1 MVHNTTEITKN
12 FEESKTKNCFSL
24 LFFIFFSTKKYF
36 MHKMPQLVGSKIV
49 YGRDLDSLSTVKQ
62 QLMVTDSFNIFLY
75 ICQPTKVH
83 ICKMIEPCTTI
94 ERSTICQ
101 NNHIHLQKPLKTRAA
116 PKKLRDQFIHIKL
129 QDYVILLK
137 ILTFIEMMKY
147 E

>member
-12 FEESKTKNCFSL
+12 FEESTTKNCFSL

-101 NNHIHLQKPLKTRAA
+101 NNHIHLQKPLKTRASL
-116 PKKLRDQFIHIKL
+116 KKLRDQFIHIKL

-137 ILTFIEMMKY
+137 IPTFIEMMKY

>member
-12 FEESKTKNCFSL
+12 FEESTTKNYFSL

-83 ICKMIEPCTTI
+83 VCKIIEPCTTI

-116 PKKLRDQFIHIKL
+116 LKKLRDQFIHIKL

-137 ILTFIEMMKY
+137 IPTFIEMMKY

>member
-1 MVHNTTEITKN
+1 MVHNTTEIKKN

-24 LFFIFFSTKKYF
+24 LFFIFLSTKKYF
-36 MHKMPQLVGSKIV
+36 MHKIPQLVGSKIV

-83 ICKMIEPCTTI
+83 VCKIIEPSTTI
-94 ERSTICQ
+94 ERFIICQ
-101 NNHIHLQKPLKTRAA
+101 DNHIHLQKPLKTRAA
-116 PKKLRDQFIHIKL
+116 LKKLRDQFIHIKL

-137 ILTFIEMMKY
+137 IPTFIEMMKY